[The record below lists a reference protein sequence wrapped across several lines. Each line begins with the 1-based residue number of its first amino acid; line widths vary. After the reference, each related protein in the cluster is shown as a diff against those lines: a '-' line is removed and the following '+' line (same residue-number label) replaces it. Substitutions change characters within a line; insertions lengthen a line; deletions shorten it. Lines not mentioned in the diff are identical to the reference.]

1 MEFVTTQIE
10 NRIAEVT
17 YSRGDGLNALSTQ
30 AMEELRDTARA
41 LQNNPDIVAV
51 VLKTDGKFSAGAD
64 LRDTG
69 ASVMATGSLLEK
81 RQFLKLGPDMC
92 QAWQDIEAYTIAAIE
107 GFCIGGASALVAAVD
122 YRVMGRSG
130 HMRLPEIPLGI
141 NMSWHTI
148 PRLVAQIGPARTKQY
163 VTLGEPI
170 KADQAYEWGLIEEVA
185 EDGKAID
192 AARDFAA
199 RVAKL
204 PPLPVRM
211 TKQAVNA
218 AAYALS
224 HATTFMDR
232 DQYMVAVASE
242 DFRESVQ
249 AFFEKRDPEFK
260 GN

>member
-1 MEFVTTQIE
+1 MEFVTTQID

-17 YSRGDGLNALSTQ
+17 FSRGDGMNTLSAQ

-41 LQNNPDIVAV
+41 LQTNAEIVAV
-51 VLKTDGKFSAGAD
+51 ILKTEGKFSAGAD
-64 LRDTG
+64 LRDR
-69 ASVMATGSLLEK
+69 SQKVMTEGTLLEK

-107 GFCIGGASALVAAVD
+107 GFCIGGGSALAASID
-122 YRVMGRSG
+122 YRIMGRSG
-130 HMRLPEIPLGI
+130 HMRLPEIPLGM
-141 NMSWHTI
+141 NMSWQTI

-163 VTLGEPI
+163 VIMGEPVT
-170 KADQAYEWGLIEEVA
+170 ASQALEWGLVEEVVD
-185 EDGKAID
+185 DGATIA
-192 AARDFAA
+192 AARSYAD

-211 TKQAVNA
+211 SKQAVNA

-242 DFRESVQ
+242 DFRESVK
-249 AFFEKRDPEFK
+249 AFFEKRDPDFK